1 MWSGQSSN
9 IPSGWALCNG
19 QNGTPNLQD
28 RFIVGAGNQYSVG
41 ATGGA
46 NEVTLTTAQ
55 MPSHSHTFTG
65 RSHTHSLTLSGLTCS
80 SAGDHVHSIGL
91 AGGGHVRFTESA
103 ERVYTTNVGKWDDEC
118 CASAGSHTHTISGNG
133 TLGATTSGGTNS
145 STGSG
150 QSHENRPPYYA
161 LCFIMKL

>member
-55 MPSHSHTFTG
+55 MPSH
-65 RSHTHSLTLSGLTCS
+65 THILSLSDLRTN
-80 SAGDHVHSIGL
+80 SAGNHYHSYSYYPKYEDVEAFGSGGNGVSYNASYGTTDE
-91 AGGGHVRFTESA
+91 AGA
-103 ERVYTTNVGKWDDEC
+103 
-118 CASAGSHTHTISGNG
+118 HTHTVTGSGSISP
-133 TLGATTSGGTNS
+133 A
-145 STGSG
+145 GSG

>member
-28 RFIVGAGNQYSVG
+28 RFIVGAGNQYTVG
-41 ATGGA
+41 ATGGV

-55 MPSHSHTFTG
+55 MPSHNHGASHTLSTSQTG
-65 RSHTHSLTLSGLTCS
+65 SHN
-80 SAGDHVHSIGL
+80 HSITSGTDRL
-91 AGGGHVRFTESA
+91 GVEYDVSPNYYAVEYDRYGGGS
-103 ERVYTTNVGKWDDEC
+103 TTGN
-118 CASAGSHTHTISGNG
+118 AGSHTHSI
-133 TLGATTSGGTNS
+133 
-145 STGSG
+145 TGSITIG
-150 QSHENRPPYYA
+150 TAGSNASHENRPPYYA

>member
-41 ATGGA
+41 ATGGSA
-46 NEVTLTTAQ
+46 TK
-55 MPSHSHTFTG
+55 
-65 RSHTHSLTLSGLTCS
+65 TLSTS
-80 SAGDHVHSIGL
+80 NMPA
-91 AGGGHVRFTESA
+91 
-103 ERVYTTNVGKWDDEC
+103 
-118 CASAGSHTHTISGNG
+118 HTHTFNGSVSLNNLYGIARNGVENGYGSVSGSGMALTWESVEYVTSREKIDVVGGNG
-133 TLGATTSGGTNS
+133 SVSGSITSS
-145 STGSG
+145 GSG
-150 QSHENRPPYYA
+150 ASFNIMPPYYA

>member
-9 IPSGWALCNG
+9 IPSGWVLCNG

-55 MPSHSHTFTG
+55 MPSHTHTLNLSNLQIGSSGEHSHTFQTKFPEASVYG
-65 RSHTHSLTLSGLTCS
+65 GDHYLAYSNHKESASGLTTNS
-80 SAGDHVHSIGL
+80 SGA
-91 AGGGHVRFTESA
+91 
-103 ERVYTTNVGKWDDEC
+103 
-118 CASAGSHTHTISGNG
+118 HTHTITGSGTIG
-133 TLGATTSGGTNS
+133 SV
-145 STGSG
+145 GSG